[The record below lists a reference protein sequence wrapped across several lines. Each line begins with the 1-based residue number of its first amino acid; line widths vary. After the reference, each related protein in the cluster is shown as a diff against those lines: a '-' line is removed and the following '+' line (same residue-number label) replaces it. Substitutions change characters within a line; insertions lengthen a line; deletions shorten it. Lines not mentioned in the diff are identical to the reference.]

1 MEIKRGYPQ
10 PLWRITLAGED
21 ITQRIQ
27 PRLMQLTLTD
37 NRGMEADQLDLTL
50 DDSDGRLD
58 IPTRGASIHLSLG
71 WSDTGLIDKGS
82 YTVDEVEHSGTP
94 DQLTIRAR
102 SADLRE
108 GITTKK
114 ERSWHKT
121 TVGAIVKK
129 IADENGYTPA
139 VSPELEKEPVAH
151 LDQTSESDANLLTRL
166 AELFD
171 AVATVKAGRLLFF
184 KIGRATTLS
193 GLPIDPVQVGRRDG
207 DRHRFSVADR
217 DACDAVKACY
227 YDTKSGKK
235 GEVVITLKE
244 WRESQLNQKKKGSK
258 QKPEEKKKI
267 THSGENVKTLRHTY
281 ATRASAL
288 RGAKS
293 ALEKARRGAATF
305 SLSLAKGRPEV
316 FPEQPATVA
325 GWKPSIDGT
334 DWLIA
339 KVTHRLNPSGLVTDL
354 ELELALDGDENEQ
367 IDEA

>member
-102 SADLRE
+102 SADLRQ

-114 ERSWHKT
+114 ERSWHQA
-121 TVGAIVKK
+121 TVGAIVRT
-129 IADENGYTPA
+129 IAAENELLPS
-139 VSPELEKEPVAH
+139 VSPDLEAQQVAH

-166 AELFD
+166 AEMFD
-171 AVATVKAGRLLFF
+171 AVSTVKAGQLLFY
-184 KIGRATTLS
+184 KIGRGITVS
-193 GLPIDPVQVGRRDG
+193 GKELGRVSITRKDG
-207 DRHRFSVADR
+207 DRHRFSVANR
-217 DACDAVKACY
+217 DACTAVTASY
-227 YDTKSGKK
+227 YDTKAGKK
-235 GEVVITLKE
+235 AEVTIRREKGED
-244 WRESQLNQKKKGSK
+244 G
-258 QKPEEKKKI
+258 EKLD
-267 THSGENVKTLRHTY
+267 HSGENTKTLRHTY
-281 ATRASAL
+281 ANKANAMRAATAAL
-288 RGAKS
+288 DKAARGVS
-293 ALEKARRGAATF
+293 TF
-305 SLSLAKGRPEV
+305 SLTLARGRPDL
-316 FPEQPATVA
+316 FPELPASVS
-325 GWKPSIDGT
+325 GWKPAIDGT
-334 DWLIA
+334 DWLLS
-339 KVTHRLNPSGLVTDL
+339 KVTHRLSPSGLVTEL
-354 ELELALDGDENEQ
+354 ELEIDIGDEGNE
-367 IDEA
+367 

>member
-1 MEIKRGYPQ
+1 MNKRGYPQ
-10 PLWRITLAGED
+10 PLWRLTLASED

-121 TVGAIVKK
+121 TAGAIVRT
-129 IADENGYTPA
+129 IAAENELLPS
-139 VSPELEKEPVAH
+139 VSPDLEAQPVAH

-166 AELFD
+166 AEMFD
-171 AVATVKAGRLLFF
+171 AVSTVKAGRLLFY
-184 KIGRATTLS
+184 KIGRGMTVS
-193 GLPIDPVQVGRRDG
+193 GKELGRVSITRKDG

-217 DACDAVKACY
+217 DACTAVTASY
-227 YDTKSGKK
+227 YDTKAGKK
-235 GEVVITLKE
+235 AEVTIRREKGED
-244 WRESQLNQKKKGSK
+244 G
-258 QKPEEKKKI
+258 EKLD
-267 THSGENVKTLRHTY
+267 HSGENTKTLRHTY
-281 ATRASAL
+281 ANKANAMRAATAAL
-288 RGAKS
+288 DKAARGVS
-293 ALEKARRGAATF
+293 TF
-305 SLSLAKGRPEV
+305 SLTLARGRPDL
-316 FPEQPATVA
+316 FPELPASVS
-325 GWKPSIDGT
+325 GWKPAIDGT
-334 DWLIA
+334 DWLLA
-339 KVTHRLNPSGLVTDL
+339 KVTHRLSPSGLVTEL
-354 ELELALDGDENEQ
+354 ELEIDIGDECNE
-367 IDEA
+367 